1 MRNRQEN
8 NDSNPEI
15 SVRTERVTAMSL
27 FEDWKNK
34 FQDDENKQEYT
45 EFIKKYYGME
55 EEAYR
60 AILESYPMN
69 LSGKASD
76 LAKTLGFAGETT
88 IFMGFLDGINESL
101 TASLDLE
108 PLTMDSDIA
117 LDIDYEK
124 LYWNMHE
131 AKADWL
137 FNLKEW
143 NNAIDESR
151 RNEIAKQYRISKIV
165 HNEKIGRNDACP
177 CGSGKKYKN
186 CCINKG

>member
-1 MRNRQEN
+1 
-8 NDSNPEI
+8 
-15 SVRTERVTAMSL
+15 MSL
-27 FEDWKNK
+27 YEDWKNK
-34 FQDDENKQEYT
+34 FQDDDNKQEYT
-45 EFIKKYYGME
+45 EFIKKYYALE
-55 EEAYR
+55 EEAYKI
-60 AILESYPMN
+60 ILESYPMN

-88 IFMGFLDGINESL
+88 IFMGFLDGISESL
-101 TASLDLE
+101 KTVLDLE
-108 PLTMDSDIA
+108 PLTMESDIK

-137 FNLKEW
+137 YNLNEW
-143 NNAIDESR
+143 NNVIEESK

-186 CCINKG
+186 CCLNKS

>member
-1 MRNRQEN
+1 
-8 NDSNPEI
+8 
-15 SVRTERVTAMSL
+15 MSL

-55 EEAYR
+55 EESYR
-60 AILESYPMN
+60 TILESYPMV

-76 LAKTLGFAGETT
+76 LAKTLGFAGEAT

-101 TASLDLE
+101 KTVLDLE
-108 PLTMDSDIA
+108 PMTMESDIV

-143 NNAIDESR
+143 NNVIEETR

-186 CCINKG
+186 CCINKA